1 MADSRFLSRRQ
12 NYERFKVDDEK
23 EMLKEENQMLKEQ
36 LTRYQTQIQTAN
48 EQLVMLKQR
57 YQMLINELSMR
68 EKAAEEIS
76 RLALKEANVII
87 ETAQGNADLIIKEAL
102 GSAKMVFIEINRLTS
117 QTKEMRSDIKTKLQ
131 SMDQLLETFQLPEI
145 ANLDYLSDEARAPF
159 VNAKKEAEQSVEE

>member
-1 MADSRFLSRRQ
+1 MSDSRFLSRRQ
-12 NYERFKVDDEK
+12 NYERFRYNDEVDV
-23 EMLKEENQMLKEQ
+23 LKEENQMLKEQ
-36 LTRYQTQIQTAN
+36 ITRYQTQIKSAN
-48 EQLVMLKQR
+48 EQLLMLKQR

-117 QTKEMRSDIKTKLQ
+117 QTKEMRTDIKSKLQ
-131 SMDQLLETFQLPEI
+131 TACL
-145 ANLDYLSDEARAPF
+145 
-159 VNAKKEAEQSVEE
+159 

>member
-12 NYERFKVDDEK
+12 NYDRFRQDDEIDI
-23 EMLKEENQMLKEQ
+23 LKEENQMLREQ
-36 LTRYQTQIQTAN
+36 ITRYQTQIKASN

-117 QTKEMRSDIKTKLQ
+117 QTKEMRTDIKAKLQ
-131 SMDQLLETFQLPEI
+131 TMDQLMETFTLPEI
-145 ANLDYLSDEARAPF
+145 ANLDYLSDETRAPF
-159 VNAKKEAEQSVEE
+159 VEAKKDLQNQ

>member
-1 MADSRFLSRRQ
+1 MSDSRFLSRRQ
-12 NYERFKVDDEK
+12 NYERFRYNDEVDV
-23 EMLKEENQMLKEQ
+23 LKEENQMLKEQ
-36 LTRYQTQIQTAN
+36 ITRYQTQIKSAN
-48 EQLVMLKQR
+48 EQLLMLKQR

-117 QTKEMRSDIKTKLQ
+117 QTKEMRTDIKSKLQ
-131 SMDQLLETFQLPEI
+131 SMDALMETFQIPEI
-145 ANLDYLSDEARAPF
+145 SNLDYLSDETRAPF
-159 VNAKKEAEQSVEE
+159 VNAKNEIEK